1 MEVFMF
7 FKKMAFCFAVAVTSV
22 MALNVSK
29 ADAAIDTNVTNNAF
43 CATDSAIGITEAATT
58 DNAGIRVT
66 ESNNSQ
72 VVKVNSKA
80 GQASSVKKAKAGQA
94 GSVKKAKKKPS
105 YTKAELRL
113 MSSIIFCEANI
124 EPYAG
129 KLAVGIVV
137 MNRVA
142 SKDFANSVKGVIY
155 ERGQF
160 SPVRNGAL
168 KRALARYDAGKFTS
182 KNEKQCIKAAK
193 LALEGKKTV
202 TLSGGKRLNMKSYHF
217 FSVYLRGARL
227 KIKGHRFK

>member
-1 MEVFMF
+1 MF

-202 TLSGGKRLNMKSYHF
+202 TLSGVKRINMKSYHF

>member
-1 MEVFMF
+1 MF

-80 GQASSVKKAKAGQA
+80 GQASSVKKAKAGKA
-94 GSVKKAKKKPS
+94 GSVKKAKKKPT

-193 LALEGKKTV
+193 LALEGEKTV

>member
-1 MEVFMF
+1 MF

-22 MALNVSK
+22 MALNASK

>member
-1 MEVFMF
+1 MF

-43 CATDSAIGITEAATT
+43 CATDSAIGITEAVTT

-80 GQASSVKKAKAGQA
+80 GQVSSVKKAKAGQA

-193 LALEGKKTV
+193 LALEGEKTV

>member
-1 MEVFMF
+1 MF
-7 FKKMAFCFAVAVTSV
+7 LKKMAFCFAVAVTSV

-80 GQASSVKKAKAGQA
+80 GQVSSVKKAKAGQA

>member
-1 MEVFMF
+1 MF

-80 GQASSVKKAKAGQA
+80 GQAGSVKKAKAGQA

-193 LALEGKKTV
+193 LALEGEKTV

>member
-1 MEVFMF
+1 MF
-7 FKKMAFCFAVAVTSV
+7 FKKMAFCFDVAVTSV

>member
-1 MEVFMF
+1 MF

-193 LALEGKKTV
+193 LALEGKKTI

>member
-1 MEVFMF
+1 
-7 FKKMAFCFAVAVTSV
+7 
-22 MALNVSK
+22 
-29 ADAAIDTNVTNNAF
+29 
-43 CATDSAIGITEAATT
+43 
-58 DNAGIRVT
+58 
-66 ESNNSQ
+66 
-72 VVKVNSKA
+72 
-80 GQASSVKKAKAGQA
+80 
-94 GSVKKAKKKPS
+94 
-105 YTKAELRL
+105 

-193 LALEGKKTV
+193 LALEGEKTV

>member
-1 MEVFMF
+1 MF

-217 FSVYLRGARL
+217 FSVYLKGARL